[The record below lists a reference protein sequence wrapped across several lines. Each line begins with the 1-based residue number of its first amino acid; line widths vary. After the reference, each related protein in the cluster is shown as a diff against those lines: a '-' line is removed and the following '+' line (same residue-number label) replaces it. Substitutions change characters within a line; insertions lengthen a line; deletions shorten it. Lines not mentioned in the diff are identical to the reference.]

1 MRISFLSMAFLPALA
16 AAAAVGCKG
25 GGGGGGGGDGGGSET
40 GAPVAVISLSPGSGG
55 VPLTVAFDGTDSS
68 DPDGGSLAY
77 SWDLGNGQQAS
88 SASGAVN
95 YTAAG
100 TFTVRLTVTDSES
113 LSDIAEAT
121 VVVGSDE
128 SFAHQVL
135 HLTNLER
142 RAQSLPPLK
151 GESHLDAAA
160 YGHALDMAEGDY
172 FAHDSEDGRS
182 PWDRITAA
190 GYAYSTAAE
199 NIAAGYATPAEVV
212 TAWMNSAG
220 HRANILGA
228 SSRELGVGYA
238 YEADDVYPGPY
249 GYHHYWVQD
258 FGSRGGVY
266 PVVIDDE
273 AFSTDQAEVELY
285 IYGSGWATEMMVS
298 EDSGFDGAGWQ
309 AYTSTLNRDLS
320 AGTGLKTVHVR
331 QRNGATVVES
341 SDSIYRL

>member
-1 MRISFLSMAFLPALA
+1 
-16 AAAAVGCKG
+16 
-25 GGGGGGGGDGGGSET
+25 
-40 GAPVAVISLSPGSGG
+40 
-55 VPLTVAFDGTDSS
+55 
-68 DPDGGSLAY
+68 
-77 SWDLGNGQQAS
+77 
-88 SASGAVN
+88 
-95 YTAAG
+95 
-100 TFTVRLTVTDSES
+100 
-113 LSDIAEAT
+113 
-121 VVVGSDE
+121 
-128 SFAHQVL
+128 
-135 HLTNLER
+135 
-142 RAQSLPPLK
+142 
-151 GESHLDAAA
+151 
-160 YGHALDMAEGDY
+160 MAEEDY
-172 FAHDSEDGRS
+172 FAHDGEDGRS

-212 TAWMNSAG
+212 AAWMNSAG

-309 AYTSTLNRDLS
+309 AYTSTLNWDLS

-331 QRNGATVVES
+331 LRNGATVVES